1 MNHRERVE
9 GSSGYSVK
17 RREYSC
23 RVPVSRKYG
32 FLSTASDPAVFIFF
46 NVS

>member
-23 RVPVSRKYG
+23 RVPVRKYS
-32 FLSTASDPAVFIFF
+32 FLSTASDTAVFIFF